1 MANISSINGNPIVPS
16 NGSVGTAQVA
26 SGYNLMTDDEK
37 SKLGGVPAQGNT
49 PFSSI
54 NGNPIYLPEVD
65 YLSRYHQHSSP
76 FGLSLFDGE
85 SFVYNGS
92 STPVS
97 VGERASYYAD
107 WFDQITAGSGTRA
120 VVARLSD
127 IENYPTV
134 AQNGSFDVCL
144 YVEVADE
151 SVSET
156 LSVRLTTSNGWAG
169 SVAQAT
175 VSVQKSG
182 VYSATLVERFGKA
195 QSGKYRY
202 LIVEHIGGN
211 ALNVSKVALLREA
224 TLGNFLPDGSIGSRQ
239 IADGSIGD
247 DKLEQSGG
255 ILSLVDSLVEQV
267 GAIQV
272 QQGGGAS
279 VDLVGYLKRAD
290 AEATYAHKSHKHA
303 MADVTGLQ
311 AALDAKASTGTATTG
326 AAGLMSAADKAKLD
340 GIAEGADK
348 SDAYTKAEADA
359 AIASAIESAKRASEA
374 AQDAATEEEY
384 DRQVLAGTYQG
395 RSLMTILGASSWA
408 DCYAMLSARAKLMDS
423 SGIRIGDYIDVTPT
437 SGTVNRGNAMR
448 YRVAGMGHNYQFGDT
463 ACPWAFW
470 MVPDDPI
477 DMTGNTYAINT
488 SYICWNT
495 TENNNGVS
503 GNEYPYLASNLRAW
517 ETGQFLPALPT
528 ALQNV
533 LVNHRILL
541 EKRYSSS
548 GALKDSTGW
557 NWVDAGKVFSL
568 NEMEVYGC
576 PVWGTK
582 GWSVGEAAQLP
593 LFRDSR
599 YRNKSRVTW
608 WLRSVSSGSSSYVCY
623 VHSGGVADSYSATY
637 TEVRPRPCFLIG

>member
-1 MANISSINGNPIVPS
+1 MAKISSINGNPIVPS
-16 NGSVGTAQVA
+16 NGSVGTAQIA
-26 SGYNLMTDDEK
+26 
-37 SKLGGVPAQGNT
+37 
-49 PFSSI
+49 
-54 NGNPIYLPEVD
+54 
-65 YLSRYHQHSSP
+65 
-76 FGLSLFDGE
+76 
-85 SFVYNGS
+85 
-92 STPVS
+92 
-97 VGERASYYAD
+97 
-107 WFDQITAGSGTRA
+107 
-120 VVARLSD
+120 
-127 IENYPTV
+127 
-134 AQNGSFDVCL
+134 
-144 YVEVADE
+144 
-151 SVSET
+151 
-156 LSVRLTTSNGWAG
+156 
-169 SVAQAT
+169 
-175 VSVQKSG
+175 
-182 VYSATLVERFGKA
+182 
-195 QSGKYRY
+195 
-202 LIVEHIGGN
+202 
-211 ALNVSKVALLREA
+211 
-224 TLGNFLPDGSIGSRQ
+224 DGSIGSRQ

-267 GAIQV
+267 AAIQV
-272 QQGGGAS
+272 QQGGGAP
-279 VDLVGYLKRAD
+279 VDLVGYLKSAD
-290 AEATYAHKSHKHA
+290 AKATYAPKSHKHA

-311 AALDAKASTGTATTG
+311 AALDGIR
-326 AAGLMSAADKAKLD
+326 AAQ
-340 GIAEGADK
+340 
-348 SDAYTKAEADA
+348 
-359 AIASAIESAKRASEA
+359 EA

-437 SGTVNRGNAMR
+437 SGTVNSGNAMR

-488 SYICWNT
+488 SYIYWNT

-528 ALQNV
+528 ALRNV

-557 NWVDAGKVFSL
+557 DWVDAGKVFSL

-599 YRNKSRVTW
+599 YRVKSRAIW
-608 WLRSVSSGSSSYVCY
+608 WLRSVSSGSSSNVCY
-623 VHSGGVADSYSATY
+623 VHSSGTADSYSAKY
-637 TEVRPRPCFLIG
+637 PEVRPRPCFLIG

>member
-37 SKLGGVPAQGNT
+37 SKLA
-49 PFSSI
+49 
-54 NGNPIYLPEVD
+54 IYLPEVD

-134 AQNGSFDVCL
+134 AKNESFDVCL

-151 SVSET
+151 SVSEI
-156 LSVRLTTSNGWAG
+156 LSVRLATSNGWGGG

-182 VYSATLVERFGKA
+182 VYSATLVERFGKS
-195 QSGKYRY
+195 QLGKYCY
-202 LIVEHIGGN
+202 LIVEHAGGN

-255 ILSLVDSLVEQV
+255 ILSLVDSLAEQV
-267 GAIQV
+267 SDMAEAINVLATGGGAS
-272 QQGGGAS
+272 GGAS
-279 VDLVGYLKRAD
+279 VDLVGYLKSAD
-290 AEATYAHKSHKHA
+290 AEATYAPKSHKHA

-311 AALDAKASTGTATTG
+311 AALDAKASTGTATTS

-340 GIAEGADK
+340 GIGA
-348 SDAYTKAEADA
+348 AT
-359 AIASAIESAKRASEA
+359 ASEVSA
-374 AQDAATEEEY
+374 LRTRMDDAESSIAH
-384 DRQVLAGTYQG
+384 LAGRLPIYYYTDVPSESSITEKPQLAVIKG
-395 RSLMTILGASSWA
+395 GA
-408 DCYAMLSARAKLMDS
+408 
-423 SGIRIGDYIDVTPT
+423 V
-437 SGTVNRGNAMR
+437 
-448 YRVAGMGHNYQFGDT
+448 
-463 ACPWAFW
+463 
-470 MVPDDPI
+470 
-477 DMTGNTYAINT
+477 
-488 SYICWNT
+488 
-495 TENNNGVS
+495 
-503 GNEYPYLASNLRAW
+503 YLV
-517 ETGQFLPALPT
+517 E
-528 ALQNV
+528 
-533 LVNHRILL
+533 
-541 EKRYSSS
+541 
-548 GALKDSTGW
+548 
-557 NWVDAGKVFSL
+557 
-568 NEMEVYGC
+568 
-576 PVWGTK
+576 
-582 GWSVGEAAQLP
+582 
-593 LFRDSR
+593 
-599 YRNKSRVTW
+599 
-608 WLRSVSSGSSSYVCY
+608 
-623 VHSGGVADSYSATY
+623 
-637 TEVRPRPCFLIG
+637 

>member
-1 MANISSINGNPIVPS
+1 MANI
-16 NGSVGTAQVA
+16 
-26 SGYNLMTDDEK
+26 
-37 SKLGGVPAQGNT
+37 
-49 PFSSI
+49 SSI

-134 AQNGSFDVCL
+134 ATNESFDVCL

-151 SVSET
+151 SVSEI
-156 LSVRLTTSNGWAG
+156 LSVKLTTSNSWGAADDVVWG
-169 SVAQAT
+169 NVAQAT

-182 VYSATLVERFGKA
+182 VYSATLVERFGKF
-195 QSGKYRY
+195 QFGKLGKYRY
-202 LIVEHIGGN
+202 LIVEHTGGN

-290 AEATYAHKSHKHA
+290 AEATYAPKSHKHA

-311 AALDAKASTGTATTG
+311 AALDAKASTDTATTS
-326 AAGLMSAADKAKLD
+326 AAGLMSAADKSKLD
-340 GIAEGADK
+340 GIGA
-348 SDAYTKAEADA
+348 AT
-359 AIASAIESAKRASEA
+359 ASEVSA
-374 AQDAATEEEY
+374 LRTRMDDAESSIAH
-384 DRQVLAGTYQG
+384 LAGRLPIYYYTDVPSESSITEKPQLAVIKG
-395 RSLMTILGASSWA
+395 GA
-408 DCYAMLSARAKLMDS
+408 
-423 SGIRIGDYIDVTPT
+423 V
-437 SGTVNRGNAMR
+437 
-448 YRVAGMGHNYQFGDT
+448 
-463 ACPWAFW
+463 
-470 MVPDDPI
+470 
-477 DMTGNTYAINT
+477 
-488 SYICWNT
+488 
-495 TENNNGVS
+495 
-503 GNEYPYLASNLRAW
+503 YLV
-517 ETGQFLPALPT
+517 E
-528 ALQNV
+528 
-533 LVNHRILL
+533 
-541 EKRYSSS
+541 
-548 GALKDSTGW
+548 
-557 NWVDAGKVFSL
+557 
-568 NEMEVYGC
+568 
-576 PVWGTK
+576 
-582 GWSVGEAAQLP
+582 
-593 LFRDSR
+593 
-599 YRNKSRVTW
+599 
-608 WLRSVSSGSSSYVCY
+608 
-623 VHSGGVADSYSATY
+623 
-637 TEVRPRPCFLIG
+637 

>member
-134 AQNGSFDVCL
+134 AKNESFDVCL

-151 SVSET
+151 SVSEI
-156 LSVRLTTSNGWAG
+156 LSVRLTTSNGWGGG

-182 VYSATLVERFGKA
+182 VYSATLVERFGKS
-195 QSGKYRY
+195 QLGKYCY
-202 LIVEHIGGN
+202 LIVEHTGEN

-255 ILSLVDSLVEQV
+255 ILSLVR
-267 GAIQV
+267 AIDDKLTKISQGD
-272 QQGGGAS
+272 GGGIADDSVAAAALRAEDAAERAEAAAKS
-279 VDLVGYLKRAD
+279 VDLTGYLKSAD
-290 AEATYAHKSHKHA
+290 AKATYAPKSHKHA

-311 AALDAKASTGTATTG
+311 AALDAKASTGTATTS

-340 GIAEGADK
+340 GIGA
-348 SDAYTKAEADA
+348 AT
-359 AIASAIESAKRASEA
+359 ASEVSA
-374 AQDAATEEEY
+374 LRTRMDDAESSIAH
-384 DRQVLAGTYQG
+384 LAGRLPIYYYTDVPSESSITEKPQLAVIKG
-395 RSLMTILGASSWA
+395 GA
-408 DCYAMLSARAKLMDS
+408 
-423 SGIRIGDYIDVTPT
+423 V
-437 SGTVNRGNAMR
+437 
-448 YRVAGMGHNYQFGDT
+448 
-463 ACPWAFW
+463 
-470 MVPDDPI
+470 
-477 DMTGNTYAINT
+477 
-488 SYICWNT
+488 
-495 TENNNGVS
+495 
-503 GNEYPYLASNLRAW
+503 YLV
-517 ETGQFLPALPT
+517 E
-528 ALQNV
+528 
-533 LVNHRILL
+533 
-541 EKRYSSS
+541 
-548 GALKDSTGW
+548 
-557 NWVDAGKVFSL
+557 
-568 NEMEVYGC
+568 
-576 PVWGTK
+576 
-582 GWSVGEAAQLP
+582 
-593 LFRDSR
+593 
-599 YRNKSRVTW
+599 
-608 WLRSVSSGSSSYVCY
+608 
-623 VHSGGVADSYSATY
+623 
-637 TEVRPRPCFLIG
+637 

>member
-1 MANISSINGNPIVPS
+1 MAKISSINGNPIVPS

-37 SKLGGVPAQGNT
+37 SKL
-49 PFSSI
+49 
-54 NGNPIYLPEVD
+54 
-65 YLSRYHQHSSP
+65 
-76 FGLSLFDGE
+76 DGIDATTADRAE
-85 SFVYNGS
+85 AAA
-92 STPVS
+92 
-97 VGERASYYAD
+97 ERAEA
-107 WFDQITAGSGTRA
+107 AA
-120 VVARLSD
+120 
-127 IENYPTV
+127 
-134 AQNGSFDVCL
+134 
-144 YVEVADE
+144 
-151 SVSET
+151 
-156 LSVRLTTSNGWAG
+156 
-169 SVAQAT
+169 
-175 VSVQKSG
+175 
-182 VYSATLVERFGKA
+182 
-195 QSGKYRY
+195 
-202 LIVEHIGGN
+202 
-211 ALNVSKVALLREA
+211 KVAE
-224 TLGNFLPDGSIGSRQ
+224 
-239 IADGSIGD
+239 
-247 DKLEQSGG
+247 
-255 ILSLVDSLVEQV
+255 
-267 GAIQV
+267 GA
-272 QQGGGAS
+272 GGGAS
-279 VDLVGYLKRAD
+279 VDLTGYLYTKAEVDERLTGYLKSAD
-290 AEATYAHKSHKHA
+290 AEATYAPKSHKHA

-311 AALDAKASTGTATTG
+311 AALD
-326 AAGLMSAADKAKLD
+326 
-340 GIAEGADK
+340 
-348 SDAYTKAEADA
+348 
-359 AIASAIESAKRASEA
+359 A

-423 SGIRIGDYIDVTPT
+423 SGIRVGDYIDVTPT

-488 SYICWNT
+488 SYIYWNT
-495 TENNNGVS
+495 TNNNNGVS

-548 GALKDSTGW
+548 GALTDSTGW

-599 YRNKSRVTW
+599 YRKGSAIW
-608 WLRSVSSGSSSYVCY
+608 WLRSVGSGSSSNVCY
-623 VHSGGVADSYSATY
+623 VHSSGTADSYSAKY
-637 TEVRPRPCFLIG
+637 NEVRPRPCFLIG

>member
-16 NGSVGTAQVA
+16 NGSVGTAQ
-26 SGYNLMTDDEK
+26 
-37 SKLGGVPAQGNT
+37 
-49 PFSSI
+49 
-54 NGNPIYLPEVD
+54 
-65 YLSRYHQHSSP
+65 
-76 FGLSLFDGE
+76 
-85 SFVYNGS
+85 
-92 STPVS
+92 
-97 VGERASYYAD
+97 
-107 WFDQITAGSGTRA
+107 
-120 VVARLSD
+120 
-127 IENYPTV
+127 
-134 AQNGSFDVCL
+134 
-144 YVEVADE
+144 
-151 SVSET
+151 
-156 LSVRLTTSNGWAG
+156 
-169 SVAQAT
+169 
-175 VSVQKSG
+175 
-182 VYSATLVERFGKA
+182 
-195 QSGKYRY
+195 
-202 LIVEHIGGN
+202 
-211 ALNVSKVALLREA
+211 
-224 TLGNFLPDGSIGSRQ
+224 

-255 ILSLVDSLVEQV
+255 ILSRVDSLAEQV
-267 GAIQV
+267 ADMSEAIDVLATGGGAS
-272 QQGGGAS
+272 GGAS
-279 VDLVGYLKRAD
+279 VDLTSYLKRAD
-290 AEATYAHKSHKHA
+290 AEATYAPKSHKHA

-311 AALDAKASTGTATTG
+311 AALDAKASAEVDERLTGY
-326 AAGLMSAADKAKLD
+326 LN
-340 GIAEGADK
+340 
-348 SDAYTKAEADA
+348 
-359 AIASAIESAKRASEA
+359 
-374 AQDAATEEEY
+374 EEEY

-477 DMTGNTYAINT
+477 DMTGSTYAINT
-488 SYICWNT
+488 SYIYWNT
-495 TENNNGVS
+495 TANNNGVS

-541 EKRYSSS
+541 EKRYSSK
-548 GALKDSTGW
+548 GALTDSTDW
-557 NWVDAGKVFSL
+557 SWVDAGKVFSL

-576 PVWGTK
+576 SVWGTK

-599 YRNKSRVTW
+599 YRIKSRFIW
-608 WLRSVSSGSSSYVCY
+608 WLRSVSSGSSSNVCY
-623 VHSGGVADSYSATY
+623 VHKGGSADSYYATY

>member
-16 NGSVGTAQVA
+16 DGSVGTAQVA

-107 WFDQITAGSGTRA
+107 WFDQITAGSGKRA

-134 AQNGSFDVCL
+134 AKNESFDVCL

-151 SVSET
+151 SVSEI
-156 LSVRLTTSNGWAG
+156 LSVRLTTSNSWGGG
-169 SVAQAT
+169 SGAQAI

-182 VYSATLVERFGKA
+182 VYSATLVGQFDKS

-202 LIVEHIGGN
+202 LMVEHTGGN
-211 ALNVSKVALLREA
+211 ALNVSRVALLREA

-272 QQGGGAS
+272 QQGGGAP
-279 VDLVGYLKRAD
+279 VDLVGYLKSAD
-290 AEATYAHKSHKHA
+290 AKATYAPKSHKHA
-303 MADVTGLQ
+303 MADMTGLQ
-311 AALDAKASTGTATTG
+311 AALDAKASTGTATTS

-340 GIAEGADK
+340 GIGA
-348 SDAYTKAEADA
+348 AT
-359 AIASAIESAKRASEA
+359 ASEVSA
-374 AQDAATEEEY
+374 LRTRMDDAESSIAH
-384 DRQVLAGTYQG
+384 LAGRLPIYYYTDVPSESSITEKPQLAVIKG
-395 RSLMTILGASSWA
+395 GA
-408 DCYAMLSARAKLMDS
+408 
-423 SGIRIGDYIDVTPT
+423 V
-437 SGTVNRGNAMR
+437 
-448 YRVAGMGHNYQFGDT
+448 
-463 ACPWAFW
+463 
-470 MVPDDPI
+470 
-477 DMTGNTYAINT
+477 
-488 SYICWNT
+488 
-495 TENNNGVS
+495 
-503 GNEYPYLASNLRAW
+503 YLV
-517 ETGQFLPALPT
+517 E
-528 ALQNV
+528 
-533 LVNHRILL
+533 
-541 EKRYSSS
+541 
-548 GALKDSTGW
+548 
-557 NWVDAGKVFSL
+557 
-568 NEMEVYGC
+568 
-576 PVWGTK
+576 
-582 GWSVGEAAQLP
+582 
-593 LFRDSR
+593 
-599 YRNKSRVTW
+599 
-608 WLRSVSSGSSSYVCY
+608 
-623 VHSGGVADSYSATY
+623 
-637 TEVRPRPCFLIG
+637 